1 MAELEFK
8 VSEDLK
14 QEVERHKEV
23 NWSAVIKEAIR
34 KELGERAERRIILV
48 ALNKMLEKSKLTE
61 KDALELGEKV
71 KEGMLKRYKEEG
83 WL

>member
-23 NWSAVIKEAIR
+23 DWSAVIKEAIR

>member
-14 QEVERHKEV
+14 QEIEKHKEV
-23 NWSAVIKEAIR
+23 DWSAVVGEAIR

-48 ALNKMLEKSKLTE
+48 ALNKMLERSKLTE

-83 WL
+83 LL